1 MFRVLVYIVIF
12 GMLFSGVECYA
23 FGKTKEPVQSTQGI
37 ELNNDI
43 VKSAKISFKGRQKYN
58 KKRKTSM
65 DYIKA
70 KKQIKRVDAL
80 KEKKQKDL
88 EFLQDKLDKKK
99 EKLEVLTS
107 EELKGENK

>member
-1 MFRVLVYIVIF
+1 
-12 GMLFSGVECYA
+12 
-23 FGKTKEPVQSTQGI
+23 
-37 ELNNDI
+37 
-43 VKSAKISFKGRQKYN
+43 
-58 KKRKTSM
+58 M

-80 KEKKQKDL
+80 KEKRQKDL

>member
-1 MFRVLVYIVIF
+1 MFRALVYITIL
-12 GMLFSGVECYA
+12 GILFSGVEVYA
-23 FGKTKEPVQSTQGI
+23 LGKAKTPVQSTQGV

-43 VKSAKISFKGRQKYN
+43 AKSAKTTFKERQKYN
-58 KKRKTSM
+58 KKKKTSQ

-70 KKQIKRVDAL
+70 KKQIQRVDSL
-80 KEKKQKDL
+80 KDKKQKDL
-88 EFLQDKLDKKK
+88 EFLQNRLDKKK